1 MQNHDLAGHHK
12 IKYIVLLCLLLI
24 ALSSILGCGG
34 KAPGSSSQD
43 IQGNAGQKFPITIE
57 DDLGRQVTLQ
67 SEPARIVSIAPS
79 HTEILFALGLG
90 NRVVGVTTYCNYP
103 EEALS
108 REKIGGFSS
117 PSLEKIVALQPDLV
131 LVTNDKQ
138 QNIISSLDNAGI
150 TVMAFSPKSLD
161 DTFATIELI
170 GQATG
175 ANEEASAL
183 VAGLQKRT
191 DAVAA
196 RVKTIPE
203 EQRLRVYYELWYE
216 PLMSA
221 GPDTLVSDLISK
233 AGGKSITADARE
245 DYPEFSEEVILS
257 RDPQVMLH
265 TYAHGKQDVQGD
277 AQIVQRPGWSDLSF
291 VKTSRIYSF
300 NADLIDRSGPR
311 AVDALELIAQ
321 KLYPDL
327 FARESVG
334 KQVNE

>member
-1 MQNHDLAGHHK
+1 MPNNDFARICPKRIGLL
-12 IKYIVLLCLLLI
+12 LLCLLLI
-24 ALSSILGCGG
+24 ALTTVLGCAG
-34 KAPGSSSQD
+34 KDHDLSNRKA
-43 IQGNAGQKFPITIE
+43 QKIADQEFPVTIK

-67 SEPARIVSIAPS
+67 SKPERIISVAPS
-79 HTEILFALGLG
+79 HTEILFALGAG

-103 EEALS
+103 EEAQS

-117 PSLEKIVALQPDLV
+117 PSLEKIITLRPDLV
-131 LVTNDKQ
+131 LVYDKQ
-138 QNIISSLDNAGI
+138 QTLIQGLDNAGVP
-150 TVMAFSPKSLD
+150 VMAFSPESINE
-161 DTFATIELI
+161 TMATIKLI

-175 ANEEASAL
+175 TNDAASTLNAD
-183 VAGLQKRT
+183 LQKRI

-196 RVKTIPE
+196 RVRTIPE
-203 EQRLRVYYELWYE
+203 TQKLRVYYELWYE

-221 GPDTLVSDLISK
+221 GPDTLAGDLIEK

-265 TYAHGKQDVQGD
+265 TYGHDSKDVPD
-277 AQIVQRPGWSDLSF
+277 AAIIAQRPGWSELSF
-291 VKTSRIYSF
+291 VKTSRIYSLD
-300 NADLIDRSGPR
+300 ADLFDRSGPR

-327 FARESVG
+327 FIKPNKS
-334 KQVNE
+334 